1 VSVVSV
7 KVSKEIKEKMEKTR
21 DRVDWPEE
29 IRRAILRKLEELER
43 EQTIGEVD
51 KMLAELP
58 VQPKGTVSRLVR
70 EDRDAH

>member
-1 VSVVSV
+1 MSV

-21 DRVDWPEE
+21 DKVDWPEE

-51 KMLAELP
+51 KMLA
-58 VQPKGTVSRLVR
+58 TIY
-70 EDRDAH
+70 